1 MSGHPLPVRNGEE
14 KLTAKDRK
22 ALGVAIIGWSVDMYD
37 LLVILHVASYVS
49 AAFFPSDNPVLGLT
63 ATFAAFAVS
72 LVVRPVGALLF
83 GSIADRTGRRRA
95 MTISVLGAGILTAA
109 MGFLPGIGTIG
120 AAAPVLLL
128 LLRVTQGLFVGGIT
142 ASTHTIATESLP
154 ERWRGMAAGLI
165 KGGGGSLAVVVI
177 NLLVIILIGVMGQE
191 RFADWGW
198 RGLFIF
204 ALAGSLLNYM
214 ILRRTEESPAWV
226 ARQAK
231 PTSSQE
237 RPTKSPVRVLFSQ
250 RWRTLVVLTSA
261 IVFTASAPYY
271 LTTGILPTV
280 YKQVLGLSQD
290 AASLFLIINV
300 TLSAAVAALCGHLS
314 QRVGR
319 RRVFLVSGV
328 ACLVLLP
335 TLYLVM
341 MARPAEWL
349 LLACGALMVMASGAI
364 SAPLIIF
371 INELFPTEI
380 RSTATAFAWSIGY
393 GLSGLLPTL
402 VTALSGS
409 LDRVIPVLAV
419 SATITAV
426 GFLLLIARTKE
437 TRGALSQP
445 QPAAPASP
453 ADEPLAG

>member
-1 MSGHPLPVRNGEE
+1 MSSRLQSVRDSGD
-14 KLTAKDRK
+14 KLTAKDRR
-22 ALGVAIIGWSVDMYD
+22 ALGAAVVGWSVDMYD

-49 AAFFPSDNPVLGLT
+49 AAFFPSDNPVFGLT

-72 LVVRPVGALLF
+72 LVVRPVGALVF

-95 MTISVLGAGILTAA
+95 MTISVLGAGVLTAA
-109 MGFLPGIGTIG
+109 MGFLPGIATIG

-128 LLRVTQGLFVGGIT
+128 VLRVAQGLFVGGIT

-165 KGGGGSLAVVVI
+165 KGGGASLAVVVI
-177 NLLVIILIGVMGQE
+177 NLLVIILIAVMGQAAFE
-191 RFADWGW
+191 DWGW
-198 RGLFIF
+198 RGLFVL
-204 ALAGSLLNYM
+204 ALVGSLLNYVL
-214 ILRRTEESPAWV
+214 LRRTEESPAWV
-226 ARQAK
+226 ARHSTT
-231 PTSSQE
+231 TS
-237 RPTKSPVRVLFSQ
+237 RNAAPAGSPVRILFSR
-250 RWRTLVVLTSA
+250 RWRTQVAMTAA

-290 AASLFLIINV
+290 AASVFLIINV
-300 TLSAAVAALCGHLS
+300 TLSAAVAAFCGHVS

-319 RRVFLVSGV
+319 RRVFLVAGV

-335 TLYLVM
+335 SLYLVM

-349 LLACGALMVMASGAI
+349 LLVCGAVMVMGSGAI

-380 RSTATAFAWSIGY
+380 RSTATAFAWSVGY
-393 GLSGLLPTL
+393 GLSGMLPTV
-402 VTALSGS
+402 VTALSGH
-409 LDRVIPVLAV
+409 LDRIIPVLTV
-419 SATITAV
+419 SAAVTSV
-426 GFLLLIARTKE
+426 GFLLLIGRVGE
-437 TRGALSQP
+437 TRGALSE
-445 QPAAPASP
+445 ARTAPASP
-453 ADEPLAG
+453 ADEPLAE